1 MSRAVALVALLL
13 ASAAA
18 APVGGV
24 PPVQVEAGAPS
35 EAPTIVGVYPNPVPE
50 GDVGEFV
57 VIDVPPGT
65 NLSVFALDDGERRAR
80 LPPATV
86 SGEVALTRHPE
97 RVRPLT
103 DARVLEAP
111 VPGLSN
117 AGERLRLRRGNRT
130 VATVTYED
138 APEGRML
145 GPNGWEPVAGTDR
158 RPVTGGTGVRA
169 FVLPDAAR
177 APIAPV
183 RRADERVWLA
193 AYTLTSPRVRR
204 ALLAAEQGGVDVRVL
219 AEASPVGGMSRRQA
233 ELLDRLA
240 RGGVAVRVFAGP
252 YDPYAFH
259 HAKYVVADGRAVVL
273 TENWKPAGTG
283 GNGSRGWGIGL
294 AGGRPV
300 QAVAAT
306 FRADWRGRATVP
318 WQRYRRG
325 RRFEPAEGPPAS
337 ATFPAS
343 AEPLRTNAT
352 ATVLVAPD
360 NAEAHVV
367 ARLRNA
373 SESVAVLAP
382 SLERRSAVYRALVG
396 AARRGVE
403 VRVLL
408 AGAWYTRAENAQV
421 VEALRT
427 RAEREGLSLD
437 AKVVDPRG
445 RFAKIHAKGI
455 VVDDSA
461 IVGSMNFNR
470 HSARRNREVVVAV
483 EAPAVADYYRQVF
496 DADWGG
502 GGRRFPV
509 GMAAVL
515 AAGLAVALL
524 AAARIRFGADG
535 RAGGDPASDDGANP
549 PGWEF

>member
-1 MSRAVALVALLL
+1 MSRAAGLVALLL

-24 PPVQVEAGAPS
+24 PLAQGEAGVDS
-35 EAPTIVGVYPNPVPE
+35 EGAAIVGVYPNPVAE
-50 GDVGEFV
+50 GDAGEFV

-65 NLSVFALDDGERRAR
+65 NLSAFALDDGEGRAR

-86 SGEVALTRHPE
+86 SGEVALTRHPA

-117 AGERLRLRRGNRT
+117 GGERLRLRRGNTT

-138 APEGRML
+138 ASEARLL
-145 GPNGWEPVAGTDR
+145 GQNGWTPVAGTDR
-158 RPVTGGTGVRA
+158 RPVTGRTGVRA
-169 FVLPDAAR
+169 FVLPDSPGAPV
-177 APIAPV
+177 API
-183 RRADERVWLA
+183 RRSDQRVWLA
-193 AYTLTSPRVRR
+193 AYTITSPRVRS
-204 ALLAAEQGGVDVRVL
+204 ALLAAEQRGVDVRVL

-233 ELLDRLA
+233 ALLDRLA

-259 HAKYVVADGRAVVL
+259 HAKYVVADGRAVVM

-283 GNGSRGWGIGL
+283 GNGSRGWGVGL
-294 AGGRPV
+294 AGGRPAR
-300 QAVAAT
+300 AVAAT
-306 FRADWRGRATVP
+306 FRGDWRGRGTVP
-318 WQRYRRG
+318 WERYRRG
-325 RRFEPAEGPPAS
+325 RRFEPADGPPAT
-337 ATFPAS
+337 ATFPAR
-343 AEPLRTNAT
+343 AEPLRTDAT

-360 NAEAHVV
+360 NAESHVV

-373 SESVAVLAP
+373 SESVDLLAP
-382 SLERRSAVYRALVG
+382 SLERRSTVYRALVG

-408 AGAWYTRAENAQV
+408 AGAWYTREENARV

-427 RAEREGLSLD
+427 RAEREGLPLD
-437 AKVVDPRG
+437 AKVADPRG

-455 VVDDSA
+455 VVDDTA
-461 IVGSMNFNR
+461 VVGSMNFNR

-483 EAPAVADYYRQVF
+483 QDAAVAAYYRRIF

-535 RAGGDPASDDGANP
+535 RAADDDGANP